1 MNKIEEES
9 KEYNNSSRK
18 NEKIK
23 SPKIQYLVLET
34 EKDPKKQKLVRK
46 TLENQIKIQKADKFK
61 SQNSFENTSL
71 IQKKLDQQNTRFL
84 SLFITLE

>member
-34 EKDPKKQKLVRK
+34 EKDPKKQKLVK
-46 TLENQIKIQKADKFK
+46 MNSENQLKIKKAE
-61 SQNSFENTSL
+61 SQNSLSL
-71 IQKKLDQQNTRFL
+71 IQKKFDQQNTRFL